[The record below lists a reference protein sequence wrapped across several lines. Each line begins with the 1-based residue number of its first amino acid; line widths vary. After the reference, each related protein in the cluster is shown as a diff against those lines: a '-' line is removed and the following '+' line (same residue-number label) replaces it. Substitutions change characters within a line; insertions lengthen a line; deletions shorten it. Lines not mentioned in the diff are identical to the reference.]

1 MALFRRRRSSPHGLS
16 GILLLLVVFVQ
27 CALSVKGGSQLK
39 GSFWGVSRRGGA
51 SNVNVDLEVAT
62 TATATV
68 TAAATATLP
77 STNNATAGTD
87 AWRSEF
93 PAGLQNRTTLH
104 RFSFPRD
111 NVELYLLGTSHVSR
125 GSSDDAR
132 QLMQHVQPGS

>member
-1 MALFRRRRSSPHGLS
+1 MASLLIRRRSSSPHGLS
-16 GILLLLVVFVQ
+16 WILLLLVVFVQ

-39 GSFWGVSRRGGA
+39 GSFWGISRRGGA
-51 SNVNVDLEVAT
+51 SVNVDLEVAT
-62 TATATV
+62 TTT
-68 TAAATATLP
+68 ATATLP
-77 STNNATAGTD
+77 STNETAGIH
-87 AWRSEF
+87 AWRREF